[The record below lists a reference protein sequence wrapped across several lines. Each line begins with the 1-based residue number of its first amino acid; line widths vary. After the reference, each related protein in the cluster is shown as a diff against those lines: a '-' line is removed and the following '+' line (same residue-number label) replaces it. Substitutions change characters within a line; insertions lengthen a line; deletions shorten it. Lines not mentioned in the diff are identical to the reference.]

1 MENKE
6 FMNDNTRILT
16 EQETLELLAQ
26 ERKFTININN
36 RGDDENYRTER
47 VNVNGVT
54 YQIPVGE
61 DVEVPETV
69 YKRLKIKGV
78 I

>member
-1 MENKE
+1 M
-6 FMNDNTRILT
+6 DNTRILSET
-16 EQETLELLAQ
+16 ETLAELAK
-26 ERKFTININN
+26 EKKVRININN
-36 RGDDENYRTER
+36 KGDDENYRTER

-69 YKRLKIKGV
+69 YKLLKKKGV

>member
-1 MENKE
+1 
-6 FMNDNTRILT
+6 MNNNNNRILT
-16 EQETLELLAQ
+16 ETETRELLDS
-26 ERKFTININN
+26 ERKIRININN

-61 DVEVPETV
+61 DVEVPETIW
-69 YKRLKIKGV
+69 RMLRGKGV

>member
-1 MENKE
+1 
-6 FMNDNTRILT
+6 MNNNNNRIFTETETR
-16 EQETLELLAQ
+16 ELLDS
-26 ERKFTININN
+26 ERKISININN

-61 DVEVPETV
+61 DVEVPETIW
-69 YKRLKIKGV
+69 RMLRGKGV